1 MVFNKEELE
10 KLAAADVM
18 SKPEDKETKEIEQAI
33 RDLQK
38 GSSVT
43 IKLNHQQLQRA
54 QREAATMGL
63 DYKQFIKLKV
73 NEMLEGDYGRATI
86 VGPSWA
92 SGGKRVTGPSG
103 GAIR

>member
-18 SKPEDKETKEIEQAI
+18 SKPEDTETKEIEAKIKALQA
-33 RDLQK
+33 
-38 GSSVT
+38 GSSVQ
-43 IKLNHQQLQRA
+43 IKLNQQQLQRA

-63 DYKQFIKLKV
+63 NYKEFIKLKV
-73 NEMLEGDYGRATI
+73 NELLEGDYGRATI

-92 SGGKRVTGPSG
+92 SAGKRITGPSS
-103 GAIR
+103 GALK